1 MRPALRPLAPLAPA
15 ALLLLALT
23 GCGASDGGAGT
34 TSAPSTEAAPTA
46 SGTAASPSATS
57 SPASAAPATS
67 AAASPAGAWDPAPTE
82 AALRELLGAGAQIE
96 THSAQD
102 VRGALTGQP
111 DVDALGPK
119 SPQDSAACTAA
130 RDAFTAAVA
139 DAVAGGVSGTAEG
152 TDASGDSRSIQ
163 VTALRPGPEVGQ
175 AEKDA
180 REACG
185 LAPTASPTPSSA
197 GELGPTLKPVTV
209 GGASGVVVELISQ
222 EFEGAATG
230 APDREKATRSI
241 TVRDDAVQLTD
252 MTTVTTTGARQP
264 LDDYVAQQ
272 TPGLER
278 VLQAARG

>member
-1 MRPALRPLAPLAPA
+1 MSPDAIAALFMRPDGSFLCARWGRPIAPVAFGLGDESLAVLR
-15 ALLLLALT
+15 LAL
-23 GCGASDGGAGT
+23 
-34 TSAPSTEAAPTA
+34 
-46 SGTAASPSATS
+46 
-57 SPASAAPATS
+57 
-67 AAASPAGAWDPAPTE
+67 AAAIAHAGHAMADTDPE
-82 AALRELLGAGAQIE
+82 LGANLMIFA
-96 THSAQD
+96 
-102 VRGALTGQP
+102 VRDWAELAAIPDLGALTGQP